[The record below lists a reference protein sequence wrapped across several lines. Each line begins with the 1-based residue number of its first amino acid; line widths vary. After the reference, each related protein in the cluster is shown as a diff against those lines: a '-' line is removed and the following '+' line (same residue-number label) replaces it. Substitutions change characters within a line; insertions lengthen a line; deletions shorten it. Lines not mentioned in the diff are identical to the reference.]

1 MTISE
6 NLQNSN
12 FPHFAHFDTFWFF
25 SHNFQ
30 TNQSIL
36 SLKVAQG
43 TISDLETGKGCVFN
57 EQNLPTSK
65 THTLVIKPQEVN
77 FK

>member
-1 MTISE
+1 MDDFLLSKIV
-6 NLQNSN
+6 QNSDI
-12 FPHFAHFDTFWFF
+12 PTLTHFDTFWFF

-43 TISDLETGKGCVFN
+43 HKILQLSFAQIIFQQID
-57 EQNLPTSK
+57 
-65 THTLVIKPQEVN
+65 
-77 FK
+77 